1 MEELNKRIGA
11 KARKKYLPLMIIGL
25 IMLLA
30 GAALLGSAIITG
42 SDVEDLNTL
51 TEDQLRTGNTYALV
65 DNNLLIDVFAT
76 DNSGAY
82 IILYR
87 SSDSKYMGLYLKGS
101 KKRTGESIIEENRKY
116 LTDEADSLSS
126 RTISVKGKLTA
137 MTGDEKQYFQE
148 YFTDGGW
155 SLEEVD
161 RSVDYRTLNTSEDDS
176 MMIIFAV
183 VFVLIGLGL
192 TIYAVRQLAGGFKSK
207 ISEQMSAQGLSAERA
222 SAELSGAQKFGGVD
236 LAQTFALISG
246 SKAEIVTY
254 ENLVW
259 AYKFVHTT
267 QHKIYGI
274 IPAGKSVTYSVV
286 LFDCR
291 KQKYTIGCRN
301 EAEADSI
308 LKALSTLA
316 PHVIIGYSDE
326 LQNVA
331 DSNYQQMIDESAR
344 RKTM

>member
-11 KARKKYLPLMIIGL
+11 KARKKYLPLIIIGL

-87 SSDSKYMGLYLKGS
+87 SADSKYMGLYLKGS

-126 RTISVKGKLTA
+126 KTISVKGKLTA

-183 VFVLIGLGL
+183 VFQFPCAFGAGIFGADCVLVFGVTAFAALALGFLLDRVLGDGLLHLLDGALKTAGGLWCLGVGTGLGRVHIQVLGVVVLIGIEHRLLLLVVVGLAVEIDVILGRERMPE
-192 TIYAVRQLAGGFKSK
+192 TRPCGV
-207 ISEQMSAQGLSAERA
+207 GLVAARS
-222 SAELSGAQKFGGVD
+222 Q
-236 LAQTFALISG
+236 Q
-246 SKAEIVTY
+246 
-254 ENLVW
+254 N
-259 AYKFVHTT
+259 H
-267 QHKIYGI
+267 H
-274 IPAGKSVTYSVV
+274 
-286 LFDCR
+286 
-291 KQKYTIGCRN
+291 RN
-301 EAEADSI
+301 D
-308 LKALSTLA
+308 
-316 PHVIIGYSDE
+316 H
-326 LQNVA
+326 
-331 DSNYQQMIDESAR
+331 
-344 RKTM
+344 